1 MSKIQF
7 EIVETAD
14 YDKFC
19 KECQQKLDDG
29 WEFHGGL
36 IAFPNHNNEQKH
48 EPVLFIQAFIKKEST
63 MGMKRH
69 TPITRE

>member
-14 YDKFC
+14 YEKFC

-36 IAFPNHNNEQKH
+36 IAFPNQANAGKV
-48 EPVLFIQAFIKKEST
+48 EPVFYIQAFIKKEST

-69 TPITRE
+69 THSSLE